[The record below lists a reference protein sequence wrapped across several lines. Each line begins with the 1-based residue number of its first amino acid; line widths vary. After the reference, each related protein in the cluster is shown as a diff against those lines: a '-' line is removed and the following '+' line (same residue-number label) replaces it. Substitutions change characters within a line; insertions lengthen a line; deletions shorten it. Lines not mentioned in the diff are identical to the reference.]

1 LKPLIDADIILYEIG
16 FSCQGVDEEKN
27 EIILHW
33 DSVKEKVDKLIAQIC
48 FAVGAT
54 EAPSLFL
61 TGKDNFRIEVA
72 QKKGYKAGRDK
83 PKPHHYENI
92 KQYLIWEYG
101 AQVIEG
107 IEADD
112 AICIYQTEALA
123 RGEATIICTRDKD
136 LRQCQGWHYGWECG
150 KQAEFGPVLVEGF
163 GELKASYYPDDHKA
177 AGKMK
182 DLKGTG
188 NKWFLAQLLMGD
200 AVDNI
205 PGLPKYGMNKVLY
218 ILDSITSYEEGI
230 EAVIAHYQK
239 SYEDG
244 WKKELLEQAQL
255 VWMIRERDE
264 NDKPVMWR
272 LEDDGE

>member
-1 LKPLIDADIILYEIG
+1 MRPLIDGDIILYEIG
-16 FSCQGVDEEKN
+16 FSCQGVDENKE

-54 EAPSLFL
+54 VPPSLFL
-61 TGKDNFRIEVA
+61 TGKNNFRIDVA
-72 QKKGYKAGRDK
+72 KKKGYKTGRDK

-112 AICIYQTEALA
+112 AICIAQTEALA
-123 RGEATIICTRDKD
+123 LGENTIICTRDKD

-150 KQAEFGPVLVEGF
+150 KQSEYGPVLVEGF
-163 GELKASYYPDDHKA
+163 GELVASYYPEDHKA

-188 NKWFLAQLLMGD
+188 DKWFLAQLLMGD
-200 AVDNI
+200 SVDTI

-218 ILDSITSYEEGI
+218 ILDSVTTYKEGLQL
-230 EAVIAHYQK
+230 VIGHYQK
-239 SYEDG
+239 VYEDK
-244 WKKELLEQAQL
+244 WEEELTEQAQL
-255 VWMIRERDE
+255 VWMIRETNEDE
-264 NDKPVMWR
+264 SPKMWS
-272 LEDDGE
+272 LYG